1 MLSTECIISIKR
13 GTSKINA
20 PIVLYRGDKN
30 IEVKFHIK
38 NNPFIADSSI
48 KYGQLIIKL
57 PETGLVIFSEINKF
71 DEEVVSFMLPEDMMD
86 EIIEV
91 GLYTIQLRFYNEDKS
106 SAATLPEITR
116 ALDIRE
122 PIAIQDQQ
130 PISYNPIT
138 ATITLDPAM
147 FVYDQE
153 SKTITIPSATY
164 NEGTK
169 TINI

>member
-1 MLSTECIISIKR
+1 MLSTECLITVRK
-13 GTSKINA
+13 GTSKINT

-48 KYGQLIIKL
+48 KYGQLIIRL
-57 PETGLVIFSEINKF
+57 PEAGIVIFSQINKF
-71 DEEVVSFMLPEDMMD
+71 DEEVVSFILPEDMMD

-106 SAATLPEITR
+106 SIATLPEITR

-138 ATITLDPAM
+138 ATITLDPSM
-147 FVYDQE
+147 FSYDE
-153 SKTITIPSATY
+153 STKTLTIPSATY
-164 NEGTK
+164 NEQTK

>member
-48 KYGQLIIKL
+48 KYGQLIIRL
-57 PETGLVIFSEINKF
+57 PEAGIVIFSQINKF
-71 DEEVVSFMLPEDMMD
+71 DEEVVSFILPEDMMD

-122 PIAIQDQQ
+122 PISIQNQQ
-130 PISYNPIT
+130 PMSYNPIT
-138 ATITLDPAM
+138 STITLDPSS
-147 FVYDQE
+147 FSYTE
-153 SKTITIPSATY
+153 P
-164 NEGTK
+164 TK
-169 TINI
+169 TLNVRGLEL

>member
-1 MLSTECIISIKR
+1 MLSTECLITVRK

-48 KYGQLIIKL
+48 KYGQLIIRL
-57 PETGLVIFSEINKF
+57 PEAGIVIFSQINKF
-71 DEEVVSFMLPEDMMD
+71 DEEVVSFILPEDMMD

-138 ATITLDPAM
+138 ATITLDPSM
-147 FVYDQE
+147 FSYDE
-153 SKTITIPSATY
+153 STKTLTIPSATY
-164 NEGTK
+164 NEQTK
-169 TINI
+169 TINL

>member
-1 MLSTECIISIKR
+1 MLSTECLITVRK

-71 DEEVVSFMLPEDMMD
+71 DEEVISFMLPEDMMD
-86 EIIEV
+86 EIVEV

-106 SAATLPEITR
+106 SVVTLPEITR

-138 ATITLDPAM
+138 STITLDPSS
-147 FVYDQE
+147 FSYDE
-153 SKTITIPSATY
+153 P
-164 NEGTK
+164 TK
-169 TINI
+169 TLNVRGLEL

>member
-48 KYGQLIIKL
+48 KYGQLIIRL
-57 PETGLVIFSEINKF
+57 PEAGIVIFSQINKF
-71 DEEVVSFMLPEDMMD
+71 DEEVVSFILPEDMMD

-122 PIAIQDQQ
+122 PIAIEDAAD
-130 PISYNPIT
+130 SV
-138 ATITLDPAM
+138 TIT
-147 FVYDQE
+147 YDATT
-153 SKTITIPSATY
+153 KTLNVDKEAVSYDEA
-164 NEGTK
+164 TK
-169 TINI
+169 TIYINGLNL

>member
-48 KYGQLIIKL
+48 KYGQLIIRL
-57 PETGLVIFSEINKF
+57 PEAGIVIFSQINKF
-71 DEEVVSFMLPEDMMD
+71 DEEVVSFILPEDMMD

-91 GLYTIQLRFYNEDKS
+91 GLYTIQLRFYNEDKTS
-106 SAATLPEITR
+106 VATLPEIAQ

-138 ATITLDPAM
+138 ATITLDTSI
-147 FVYDQE
+147 FDYDEQT
-153 SKTITIPSATY
+153 KTLTIPSATY
-164 NEGTK
+164 NEQTK
-169 TINI
+169 TINL

>member
-30 IEVKFHIK
+30 IEVKFHVK

-71 DEEVVSFMLPEDMMD
+71 DEEVISFMLPEDMMD
-86 EIIEV
+86 EIVEV

-106 SAATLPEITR
+106 SVVTLPEITR

-122 PIAIQDQQ
+122 PISIQDQQ
-130 PISYNPIT
+130 TISYNPIT
-138 ATITLDPAM
+138 STITLDPSS
-147 FVYDQE
+147 FSYDE
-153 SKTITIPSATY
+153 P
-164 NEGTK
+164 TK
-169 TINI
+169 TLNVRGLEL

>member
-30 IEVKFHIK
+30 IEVKFQIN
-38 NNPFIADSSI
+38 NNPFIADSAV

-57 PETGLVIFSEINKF
+57 PEAGIVIFSTINKF
-71 DEEVVSFMLPEDMMD
+71 DEEVVSFILPEDMMD
-86 EIIEV
+86 EIVEV

-106 SAATLPEITR
+106 SVATLPEIAQ

-122 PIAIQDQQ
+122 PIAIQGQQ
-130 PISYNPIT
+130 PVSYNPIT
-138 ATITLDPAM
+138 ATITLDPSM
-147 FVYDQE
+147 F
-153 SKTITIPSATY
+153 SY
-164 NEGTK
+164 NEETKTFTISSMSYNEQTK

>member
-1 MLSTECIISIKR
+1 MLSTECLITVRK

-30 IEVKFHIK
+30 IEVKFQIG
-38 NNPFIADSSI
+38 NNPFKADSNI
-48 KYGQLIIKL
+48 KFGQLIINL
-57 PETGLVIFSEINKF
+57 PQAGIVIFSNINKF
-71 DEEVVSFMLPEDMMD
+71 DGEVVTFLLPEDMMD
-86 EIIEV
+86 DIVEV
-91 GLYTIQLRFYNEDKS
+91 GLYTIQLRFYNEDRTS
-106 SAATLPEITR
+106 VATLPEIEE

-122 PIAIQDQQ
+122 PIAIQGQQ
-130 PISYNPIT
+130 SISYNPIT
-138 ATITLDPAM
+138 ATITLDAAI
-147 FVYDQE
+147 FTYDQE

>member
-1 MLSTECIISIKR
+1 MLSTERLITVRK

-71 DEEVVSFMLPEDMMD
+71 DEEVISFMLPEDMMD
-86 EIIEV
+86 EIVEV

-106 SAATLPEITR
+106 SVVTLPEITR

-122 PIAIQDQQ
+122 PISIQDQQ

-138 ATITLDPAM
+138 STITLDPSS
-147 FVYDQE
+147 FSYDE
-153 SKTITIPSATY
+153 P
-164 NEGTK
+164 TK
-169 TINI
+169 TLNVRGLEL

>member
-38 NNPFIADSSI
+38 NNPFTADSSI
-48 KYGQLIIKL
+48 KYGQLIIRL
-57 PETGLVIFSEINKF
+57 PEAGIVIFSQINEF
-71 DEEVVSFMLPEDMMD
+71 NEEVVSFILPEDMMD

-138 ATITLDPAM
+138 ATITLDTSM
-147 FVYDQE
+147 FDYDEQT
-153 SKTITIPSATY
+153 KTFTIPSATY
-164 NEGTK
+164 NEQTK
-169 TINI
+169 TINL

>member
-30 IEVKFHIK
+30 IEARFQIN
-38 NNPFIADSSI
+38 NNPFIADSAV

-71 DEEVVSFMLPEDMMD
+71 DEEVISFMLPEDMMD
-86 EIIEV
+86 EIVEV

-106 SAATLPEITR
+106 SVVTLPEITR

-122 PIAIQDQQ
+122 PISIQDQQ

-138 ATITLDPAM
+138 STITLDPSS
-147 FVYDQE
+147 FSYDE
-153 SKTITIPSATY
+153 P
-164 NEGTK
+164 TK
-169 TINI
+169 TLNVRGLEL

>member
-30 IEVKFHIK
+30 IEVKFQIN
-38 NNPFIADSSI
+38 NNPFIADSTV

-57 PETGLVIFSEINKF
+57 PEAGIVNFSSINEF
-71 DEEVVSFMLPEDMMD
+71 DGEVVSFILPSDMMD
-86 EIIEV
+86 EISEV
-91 GLYTIQLRFYNEDKS
+91 GLYTIQLRFYNEDKTS
-106 SAATLPEITR
+106 VATLPEIAQ

-122 PIAIQDQQ
+122 PIAIQGQQ
-130 PISYNPIT
+130 PVSYNPIT
-138 ATITLDPAM
+138 ATITLDPSM
-147 FVYDQE
+147 FSYNE
-153 SKTITIPSATY
+153 ETKTFTISSMTY
-164 NEGTK
+164 NEQTK

>member
-1 MLSTECIISIKR
+1 MLSTECTISIKR

-71 DEEVVSFMLPEDMMD
+71 NEEVVSFILPEDMMD

-138 ATITLDPAM
+138 ATITLDPSM
-147 FVYDQE
+147 FSYDE
-153 SKTITIPSATY
+153 STKTLTIPSATY
-164 NEGTK
+164 NEQTK
-169 TINI
+169 TINL

>member
-1 MLSTECIISIKR
+1 MLSTERLITVRK

-71 DEEVVSFMLPEDMMD
+71 DEEVISFMLPEDMMD
-86 EIIEV
+86 EIVEV

-106 SAATLPEITR
+106 SIATLPEITR

-138 ATITLDPAM
+138 ATITLDPSM
-147 FVYDQE
+147 FSYDE
-153 SKTITIPSATY
+153 STKTLTIPSATY
-164 NEGTK
+164 NEQTK
-169 TINI
+169 TINL

>member
-1 MLSTECIISIKR
+1 MLSTERLITVRK

-30 IEVKFHIK
+30 IEARFQIN
-38 NNPFIADSSI
+38 NNPFIADSAV

-57 PETGLVIFSEINKF
+57 PEAGIVNFSTVNEF
-71 DEEVVSFMLPEDMMD
+71 DEEVVSFILPEDMMD
-86 EIIEV
+86 EIVEV

-106 SAATLPEITR
+106 SIATLPEIAQ

-122 PIAIQDQQ
+122 PIAIQGQR
-130 PISYNPIT
+130 PVSYNPIT
-138 ATITLDPAM
+138 ATITLDTSM
-147 FVYDQE
+147 FDYVEQT
-153 SKTITIPSATY
+153 KTLTISNTTY
-164 NEGTK
+164 NESTK

>member
-1 MLSTECIISIKR
+1 MLSTERLITVRK

-71 DEEVVSFMLPEDMMD
+71 DEEVISFMLPEDMMD
-86 EIIEV
+86 EIVEV

-106 SAATLPEITR
+106 SVVTLPEITR

-138 ATITLDPAM
+138 ATITLDPSS
-147 FVYDQE
+147 FSYDE
-153 SKTITIPSATY
+153 P
-164 NEGTK
+164 TK
-169 TINI
+169 TLNVRGLEL

>member
-57 PETGLVIFSEINKF
+57 PEADIVIFSNINKF
-71 DEEVVSFMLPEDMMD
+71 DGEVVTFLLPEDMMD
-86 EIIEV
+86 DIVEV
-91 GLYTIQLRFYNEDKS
+91 GLYTIQLRFYNEDRTS
-106 SAATLPEITR
+106 VATLPEIAE

-122 PIAIQDQQ
+122 PIAIQGQQ

>member
-13 GTSKINA
+13 GTSKINT

-38 NNPFIADSSI
+38 NNPFITDSSI
-48 KYGQLIIKL
+48 KYGQLIIRL

-71 DEEVVSFMLPEDMMD
+71 DEEVISFMLPEDMMD
-86 EIIEV
+86 EIVEV

-106 SAATLPEITR
+106 SIATLPEVTQ

-138 ATITLDPAM
+138 ATITLDPSS
-147 FVYDQE
+147 FSYDE
-153 SKTITIPSATY
+153 P
-164 NEGTK
+164 TK
-169 TINI
+169 TLNVRGLEL

>member
-57 PETGLVIFSEINKF
+57 P
-71 DEEVVSFMLPEDMMD
+71 
-86 EIIEV
+86 
-91 GLYTIQLRFYNEDKS
+91 
-106 SAATLPEITR
+106 
-116 ALDIRE
+116 
-122 PIAIQDQQ
+122 
-130 PISYNPIT
+130 
-138 ATITLDPAM
+138 
-147 FVYDQE
+147 
-153 SKTITIPSATY
+153 
-164 NEGTK
+164 
-169 TINI
+169 

>member
-48 KYGQLIIKL
+48 KYGQLIIRL
-57 PETGLVIFSEINKF
+57 PEAGIVIFSQINKF
-71 DEEVVSFMLPEDMMD
+71 DEEVVSFILPEDMMD
-86 EIIEV
+86 EITQV
-91 GLYTIQLRFYNEDKS
+91 ASYTLQLTSYTEAKS
-106 SAATLPEITR
+106 SIATLPEITR

-138 ATITLDPAM
+138 STITLDPSS
-147 FVYDQE
+147 FSYDE
-153 SKTITIPSATY
+153 P
-164 NEGTK
+164 TK
-169 TINI
+169 TLNVRGLEL

>member
-48 KYGQLIIKL
+48 KYGQLIIRL
-57 PETGLVIFSEINKF
+57 PEAGIVIFSQINEF
-71 DEEVVSFMLPEDMMD
+71 NEEVISFMLPEDMMD
-86 EIIEV
+86 EIVEV

-106 SAATLPEITR
+106 SVATLPEITR

-138 ATITLDPAM
+138 ATITLDTSM
-147 FVYDQE
+147 FDYDEQT
-153 SKTITIPSATY
+153 KTFTIPSATY
-164 NEGTK
+164 NEQTK

>member
-1 MLSTECIISIKR
+1 MLSTECLITVRK
-13 GTSKINA
+13 GTSKINT

-48 KYGQLIIKL
+48 KYGQLIIRL
-57 PETGLVIFSEINKF
+57 PEAGIVIFSQINKF
-71 DEEVVSFMLPEDMMD
+71 DEEVVSFILPEDMMD

-122 PIAIQDQQ
+122 PISIQGQQ

-138 ATITLDPAM
+138 STITLDPSS
-147 FVYDQE
+147 FSYDE
-153 SKTITIPSATY
+153 P
-164 NEGTK
+164 TK
-169 TINI
+169 TLNVRGLEL

>member
-1 MLSTECIISIKR
+1 MLSTERLITVRK

-57 PETGLVIFSEINKF
+57 PEADIVIFSNINKF
-71 DEEVVSFMLPEDMMD
+71 DGEVVTFLLPEDMMD
-86 EIIEV
+86 DIVEV
-91 GLYTIQLRFYNEDKS
+91 GLYTIQLRFYNEDRTS
-106 SAATLPEITR
+106 VATLPEIAE

-122 PIAIQDQQ
+122 PIAIQGQQ

>member
-71 DEEVVSFMLPEDMMD
+71 DEEVISFMLPEDMMD
-86 EIIEV
+86 EIVEV

-106 SAATLPEITR
+106 SIATLPEITR

-138 ATITLDPAM
+138 ATITLDPSM
-147 FVYDQE
+147 FSYDE
-153 SKTITIPSATY
+153 STKTLTISSMSY
-164 NEGTK
+164 NEQTK

>member
-30 IEVKFHIK
+30 IEVKFQIN
-38 NNPFIADSSI
+38 NNPFIADSAV

-57 PETGLVIFSEINKF
+57 PEAGIVIFSTINKF
-71 DEEVVSFMLPEDMMD
+71 DEEVVSFILPEDMMD
-86 EIIEV
+86 EIVEV
-91 GLYTIQLRFYNEDKS
+91 GLYTIQLRFYNEDKTS
-106 SAATLPEITR
+106 VATLPEIAQ

-122 PIAIQDQQ
+122 PIAIQGQQ

-138 ATITLDPAM
+138 ATITLAPSM
-147 FVYDQE
+147 F
-153 SKTITIPSATY
+153 SY
-164 NEGTK
+164 NEETKTFTISSMSYNEQTK